1 MTLYEMNIFQYLCKN
16 GNTPSIF
23 KHIYTLKTINK
34 YTARSKNSL
43 LKLLCKKNFAKFK
56 LRYRAPYL
64 WNKFISQNNDL
75 LEAVT
80 IHIFKIL
87 SNKII
92 FASINILEDFWNSFH
107 IIWNLLK
114 STQDKSYY
122 QFWYDMRFSFISRRR
137 FFEFPAF
144 SCFL

>member
-1 MTLYEMNIFQYLCKN
+1 MNQDKKTKLQALYCHQKHAARIINFQDKFTSAKPLLEEINAMALYEMNIFQYLCKN

-23 KHIYTLKTINK
+23 KHIYTLKAINK
-34 YTARSKNSL
+34 YTARSKNAL

-80 IHIFKIL
+80 IYIFKIL

-92 FASINILEDFWNSFH
+92 FASINILEDF
-107 IIWNLLK
+107 
-114 STQDKSYY
+114 
-122 QFWYDMRFSFISRRR
+122 
-137 FFEFPAF
+137 
-144 SCFL
+144 